1 MEDWINRMRSSHTM
15 EYFLPRNAMK
25 LIHATTWMKL
35 TLGEICQT
43 EKDKWCM
50 IPLIRGTQTR
60 QIHRQKVMVV
70 AGAGGVEKGDGELC
84 LSDTVSVLQGERS
97 PVTGRW

>member
-70 AGAGGVEKGDGELC
+70 AGAGVGGRREMGSFVYRIQFLSCKVKGVL
-84 LSDTVSVLQGERS
+84 
-97 PVTGRW
+97 